1 MWYLCELITPTY
13 LYNACP
19 TILHRSFSMAV
30 KKTKP
35 KAATSRAKPIPGI
48 TQYFYVNKN
57 GHTVYTQ
64 NVGDVRSVS
73 HVIWNQERDPTTS
86 VITHFINLH
95 GDPKKV
101 MIKSANG
108 SPDARYNAF
117 ENVRNEATK
126 MLRRA
131 KK

>member
-1 MWYLCELITPTY
+1 
-13 LYNACP
+13 
-19 TILHRSFSMAV
+19 MAV
-30 KKTKP
+30 KKTNP

-73 HVIWNQERDPTTS
+73 HVIWNQERDPATS
-86 VITHFINLH
+86 IITHTINLH
-95 GDPKKV
+95 TDPKKV
-101 MIKSANG
+101 MIKSASG
-108 SPDARYNAF
+108 SPDARYSAI

-131 KK
+131 KQ